1 MGLVQG
7 QVILCNRN
15 SCWLLD
21 VLSINIFVNR
31 QDEMKIQA
39 NSSLLDCVHVV
50 SDACAHMCVRITS
63 AVD

>member
-31 QDEMKIQA
+31 QDEKEIQA

-50 SDACAHMCVRITS
+50 NGVCAHMCVRITS